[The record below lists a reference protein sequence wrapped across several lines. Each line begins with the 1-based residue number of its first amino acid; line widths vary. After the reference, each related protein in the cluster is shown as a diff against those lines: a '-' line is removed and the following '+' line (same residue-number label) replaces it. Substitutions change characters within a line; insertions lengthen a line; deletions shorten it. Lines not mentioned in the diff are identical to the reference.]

1 MSKVRNALPYLFL
14 VLLTALVLNFA
25 NPLFDKPSRD
35 GGFFLYAGN
44 QILQGKIPYLDVW
57 DNKGPAIFYINALGL
72 WLGGGSRWGVWA
84 VEFLCIFGTF
94 LIMYRSLS
102 KRWGGGAALFGVT
115 MAGLGLR
122 VALGFGNYTE
132 EYALL
137 FNAAGLYLF
146 LSMVDTEQERNYW
159 KYFWIGALFG
169 LSFAFRANNIGGLFG
184 ILIAVFLFYLF
195 KRNFVEAVK
204 IILVT
209 LAGFTVPLLLWTGY
223 FALLGG
229 VKEMIY
235 GSITFNFSYSA
246 AKDRGWIDL
255 FGGFG
260 KYGMSWY
267 GWLTLLAWFVV
278 VARAMFSLVQK
289 KISFLEIFLLVWFPI
304 EILLSNLSGRNF
316 THYYSSWALAV
327 AVYCAFL
334 FAEIWQVIFKVPSQQ
349 GWTDRM
355 NAFASV
361 GLIVLL
367 FVISPSAG
375 MRYGETLAR
384 LFTRAG
390 TMEYV
395 DPISVYIR
403 EHTQPKDLVLT
414 WYPDRGISFMAGRT
428 SPVKYT
434 NYPLFIDNSLTEE
447 IESTYIS
454 GLITNRPELILDCSH
469 TVDAIPSLDPATRK
483 EQYSTPGV
491 KKKMYIQPGMEQIF
505 SFVSENYHIDTTIES
520 CLIFRLNS
528 DK

>member
-1 MSKVRNALPYLFL
+1 MSKIRNTLPYLFL
-14 VLLTALVLNFA
+14 ALLTAFVLNLA

-35 GGFFLYAGN
+35 GGFFLYAGS

-94 LIMYRSLS
+94 LTLYYALS

-146 LSMVDTEQERNYW
+146 LSMVDPEQERNYW

-209 LAGFTVPLLLWTGY
+209 LAGFMVPLLLWTGY

-260 KYGMSWY
+260 RYGMSWY
-267 GWLTLLAWFVV
+267 GWLTLLAWFIAA
-278 VARAMFSLVQK
+278 ARALVSLVQK
-289 KISFLEIFLLVWFPI
+289 KPSLLEIFLLIWFPI

-334 FAEIWQVIFKVPSQQ
+334 FVEIWQAIFKSSSKQ
-349 GWTDRM
+349 GWSDRM
-355 NAFASV
+355 SAFASAA
-361 GLIVLL
+361 LIVLL
-367 FVISPSAG
+367 FVVSPPAG
-375 MRYGETLAR
+375 MRYGETLSR
-384 LFTRAG
+384 LFTRTGA
-390 TMEYV
+390 MEYV
-395 DPISVYIR
+395 DPISAYIH
-403 EHTQPKDLVLT
+403 EHTKPKDLVLT
-414 WYPDRGISFMAGRT
+414 WYPDRGINFMAGRT

-434 NYPLFIDNSLTEE
+434 NYPLFIDDSLTEE
-447 IESTYIS
+447 IESTYIKD
-454 GLITNRPELILDCSH
+454 LTTNRPELILDCSRS
-469 TVDAIPSLDPATRK
+469 VDAIPSLDPATRK

-505 SFVSENYHIDTTIES
+505 SFVSENYHIENKIES
-520 CLIFRLNS
+520 CIIFRLN
-528 DK
+528 